1 MKKFDVKTNL
11 FWWCAGG
18 VVTVSILGT
27 VLHFLYDWTGSEAV
41 VPFSA
46 IDESTWQHMK
56 ILYFPM
62 VIFGSVQWLFF
73 KDEYKSFWVV
83 KLIGTAVGLA
93 LIPVL
98 FYTYNGAFGKSP
110 DWLNI
115 AIFVLSAIGG
125 YGAEYI
131 LFKKNCISLKHQNL
145 GIILALIGI
154 ISMGILFVVLTYLP
168 PNLPLFQDP
177 TK

>member
-1 MKKFDVKTNL
+1 MKKFDVKKDL
-11 FWWCAGG
+11 FWWCVGG
-18 VVTVSILGT
+18 VLVTAVLGT
-27 VLHFLYDWTGSEAV
+27 ILHFLYDWTESRVV

-62 VIFGSVQWLFF
+62 LLFSVIQWFFF
-73 KDEYKSFWVV
+73 KEEYKNFWLV
-83 KLIGTAVGLA
+83 KLIGITVGLT

-115 AIFVLSAIGG
+115 TIFMVSAIAV
-125 YGAEYI
+125 YVVEYW
-131 LFKKNCISLKHQNL
+131 LFKKEMPKCKCPNL
-145 GIILALIGI
+145 AIIGI
-154 ISMGILFVVLTYLP
+154 VVLGVLFVVFTYLP
-168 PNLPLFQDP
+168 PNLPLFKDSGSV
-177 TK
+177 

>member
-1 MKKFDVKTNL
+1 MKKVDVKSSL
-11 FWWCAGG
+11 GIWCFAG
-18 VVTVSILGT
+18 VVATSILGT
-27 VLHFLYDWTGSEAV
+27 ILHFLYDWTGSEIV

-62 VIFGSVQWLFF
+62 LLFALVQWAFF
-73 KDEYKSFWVV
+73 KSEYKCFWLV
-83 KLIGTAVGLA
+83 KLVGIIVGLV

-115 AIFVLSAIGG
+115 IFFILSAFIT
-125 YGAEYI
+125 YGVECT
-131 LFKKNCISLKHQNL
+131 LLKKEFKSCKLSNL
-145 GIILALIGI
+145 AIIGI
-154 ISMGILFVVLTYLP
+154 IAIGVLFIVFTYLP
-168 PNLPLFQDP
+168 PNLPLFTDP

>member
-1 MKKFDVKTNL
+1 MKKVGIKSNL
-11 FWWCAGG
+11 GLWCFAG
-18 VVTVSILGT
+18 VVVASILGT
-27 VLHFLYDWTGSEAV
+27 ILHFLYDWTGSEIV

-46 IDESTWQHMK
+46 TDESTWQHMK

-62 VIFGSVQWLFF
+62 LIFALVQWAFF
-73 KDEYKSFWVV
+73 KSEYKCFWFV
-83 KLIGTAVGLA
+83 KLVGIIVGVV

-115 AIFVLSAIGG
+115 IFFILSAFIA
-125 YGAEYI
+125 YGVEWA
-131 LFKKNCISLKHQNL
+131 LFKKEFKSCKLSNL
-145 GIILALIGI
+145 AIIGI
-154 ISMGILFVVLTYLP
+154 IAIGVLFVVFTYLP
-168 PNLPLFQDP
+168 PNLPLFIDP